1 MFPSGST
8 RIERLTDK
16 AIAAEWAAGRFLA
29 GPELRDLQ
37 LDIEA
42 AAHLAYLAG
51 EDLQTVYVIGCARE
65 GDCRNSY
72 RVNAR
77 EERTHV
83 RCAERV
89 SLFITDGITREQAL
103 VRLNH
108 IRAYLVELPRGTV
121 LTSDGE
127 DLAPSPDTVA
137 RLEHARDIA
146 LQEID
151 ERRDLLF

>member
-1 MFPSGST
+1 MDLSGST
-8 RIERLTDK
+8 RLERLIDQ
-16 AIAAEWAAGRFLA
+16 AIAAEWAAGRFPD

-37 LDIEA
+37 LGTEA

-51 EDLQTVYVIGCARE
+51 EDLQTVYVVGCVKE
-65 GDCRNSY
+65 GDCGNSY

-77 EERTHV
+77 EERTLA
-83 RCAERV
+83 RPAERV

-103 VRLNH
+103 VRLDH
-108 IRAYLVELPRGTV
+108 IRAYLVELPHGTV
-121 LTSDGE
+121 LTSDDE
-127 DLAPSPDTVA
+127 DLDPSLDVIA

-151 ERRDLLF
+151 EGCDLRF